1 MIKNFSKWENS
12 NSKEKSLDR
21 IRCNIDEAIDSLD
34 YDKLDRLSDQLKES
48 LDKESSL
55 LKIKSFN
62 NFNKIEENVNQAK
75 QYFLKKKKQA
85 YVDRMNS
92 KYDPN
97 NLEDGSVDLPIDI
110 DSEEI
115 DPANTDDRKPFTLD
129 DLKMT
134 KEREDMMLNSP
145 DLNFILNLVKDAP
158 NYATAFV
165 KFKIDQGASNQ
176 ILETIFGFLRDQ
188 KIKSFLK
195 DLPLGSID
203 AYAKIQNS
211 EGGTPGY
218 ERLIDDIGDIEQAR
232 EGFWIIDAFVT
243 KAGIRDTMGNIIP
256 GKQGINQKKLF
267 KMAPQE
273 IKDKL
278 IKLAGDMNRS
288 DTTGK
293 LIRSFTRKMSN
304 YETLEIMIEGLTDS
318 IESIGTKK
326 GEISAS
332 HHDDYPGTSVIW
344 ENNDKM
350 LVIYRSPISLG
361 TQCKHTTWCLKPRG
375 YGAGAAG
382 MFYDYAKGGRIQFGM
397 WDFSVSQSDP
407 MSLVGFTVSADGSVS
422 SAHSK
427 DDVSI
432 TGKVGNNLSKI
443 LDYYKV
449 PNYSK
454 NHILNSISIESDTMV
469 AVEPIYKQIQNGNG
483 IQTVISKIIKDT
495 EKRSNKSQFEGKK
508 DTVSVFTNRLISSE
522 IQKSSDIDSIRDT
535 AWRALTD
542 PIKGGLSNLESAR
555 IFNLIFTDSEY
566 MNSSKIEELISIN
579 NDKKNR
585 ANKMLTLA
593 SDNTIENNPILIY
606 AAKNKQNI
614 EGIINKATILV
625 NSINKANTYLESLKK

>member
-12 NSKEKSLDR
+12 NSKENSLDR
-21 IRCNIDEAIDSLD
+21 IRYNIDEAIDLLD

-92 KYDPN
+92 KYDLKN
-97 NLEDGSVDLPIDI
+97 IEDGSVDLPIDI

-145 DLNFILNLVKDAP
+145 DLNFILNLVKDAT

-165 KFKIDQGASNQ
+165 KFKVDQGASNQ

-195 DLPLGSID
+195 DLPLGSVE
-203 AYAKIQNS
+203 AYAKIKNA
-211 EGGTPGY
+211 EGETPGY

-243 KAGIRDTMGNIIP
+243 KAGRNDTMGNIIP

-267 KMAPQE
+267 KSAPQE
-273 IKDKL
+273 VKDKL
-278 IKLAGDMNRS
+278 IKLAGDMNRTDS
-288 DTTGK
+288 TGE

-304 YETLEIMIEGLTDS
+304 YETLEVMIEGLSDMLAS
-318 IESIGTKK
+318 VGTEK
-326 GEISAS
+326 GDISTS
-332 HHDDYPGTSVIW
+332 HHKDYPGTSVIW
-344 ENNDKM
+344 ENSNKM

-361 TQCKHTTWCLKPRG
+361 THCKHTTWCLKPRG

-397 WDFSVSQSDP
+397 WDFSVPSTNP
-407 MSLVGFTVSADGSVS
+407 MSLVGFTVDPNGSVS

-427 DDVSI
+427 DDKSV
-432 TGKVGNNLSKI
+432 TGKVGRSLNEI
-443 LDYYKV
+443 LDYYNV
-449 PNYSK
+449 PEYSK
-454 NHILNSISIESDTMV
+454 NHILNSLSVESETMI
-469 AVEPIYKQIQNGNG
+469 AVEPIYKQIQNNSG

-535 AWRALTD
+535 AWRTLTD
-542 PIKGGLSNLESAR
+542 PIKGGLTNFESAR
-555 IFNLIFTDSEY
+555 IFNLIFTESEY
-566 MNSSKIEELISIN
+566 MNPTKIQEIISIN
-579 NDKKNR
+579 NDKKIR
-585 ANKMLTLA
+585 AEKMLKLA
-593 SDNTIENNPILIY
+593 NDKTIKNNPILTY
-606 AAKNKQNI
+606 AAQKNQSI
-614 EGIINKATILV
+614 EGIIDKATILI